1 MNRRDFIKSLIGFL
15 VATKLKGIERN
26 KSSLYSIGLLKHNGN
41 YKIRESGIKQ
51 ILWEVVKRTSID
63 VTFEIATIDSSN
75 KKELFKS
82 PFCYLSG
89 DGKYSFSKE
98 EIRNIKSFLDFGGF
112 LFIDSAEGVL
122 NGEFHSSTEK
132 LISELYPNL
141 ELTIA
146 PKDHVI
152 FRTFNLIDKPFGRWS
167 LDPNFYIIEQG
178 KRVET
183 LYTQNDIAG
192 ACSKDLLGNWEY
204 SVSGG
209 DNVREY
215 AFRTMI
221 NVVMYSTCL
230 DYKSD
235 QAHIDYL
242 LESRR

>member
-1 MNRRDFIKSLIGFL
+1 MDRRDFIKGVVAFL
-15 VATKLKGIERN
+15 FATKIKGFQRD
-26 KSSLYSIGLLKHNGN
+26 KSSLFSIGLLKHSGN
-41 YKIRESGIKQ
+41 FKLRDSGIKQ
-51 ILWEVVKRTSID
+51 ILWEVVKRTSIE
-63 VTFEIATIDSSN
+63 VSFEIDTIDPKD

-89 DGKYSFSKE
+89 DGKYSFTKE

-122 NGEFHSSTEK
+122 NGEFHNSTEK
-132 LISELYPNL
+132 FISELYPNI
-141 ELTIA
+141 EFNIA

-152 FRTFNLIDKPFGRWS
+152 FRTFNLLDKPFGRWS
-167 LDPNFYIIEQG
+167 LDPNFYLIEQG
-178 KRVET
+178 KRVEI

-192 ACSKDLLGNWEY
+192 ACSKDLLGNWEFA
-204 SVSGG
+204 VSGG
-209 DNVREY
+209 DNVREF
-215 AFRTMI
+215 AVRTMI

-242 LESRR
+242 LDSRK